1 MKHFIFNNKSVSKCY
16 SKFYQVL
23 NFVCFWHHDMK
34 WVLKSSERC
43 PKISFLSNYL
53 IMWLFFWIYDK
64 VEHEGRN
71 CAIPGRF
78 KIFPLL
84 RLNFSL
90 RENSKHIT
98 SVDIAIAER
107 GNRSGYPERSGKW
120 NDSLNKLKF
129 LGITRGWMRSD
140 LLLADSP
147 KTFLS

>member
-1 MKHFIFNNKSVSKCY
+1 MITFNSIKKGILPRETALYVVFI
-16 SKFYQVL
+16 
-23 NFVCFWHHDMK
+23 
-34 WVLKSSERC
+34 
-43 PKISFLSNYL
+43 
-53 IMWLFFWIYDK
+53 

-107 GNRSGYPERSGKW
+107 GNRSGYPERSGK
-120 NDSLNKLKF
+120 
-129 LGITRGWMRSD
+129 
-140 LLLADSP
+140 
-147 KTFLS
+147 

>member
-1 MKHFIFNNKSVSKCY
+1 MASTTLYTDLIYLYEFN
-16 SKFYQVL
+16 
-23 NFVCFWHHDMK
+23 
-34 WVLKSSERC
+34 
-43 PKISFLSNYL
+43 I
-53 IMWLFFWIYDK
+53 I

-107 GNRSGYPERSGKW
+107 GNRSGYPERSGK
-120 NDSLNKLKF
+120 
-129 LGITRGWMRSD
+129 
-140 LLLADSP
+140 
-147 KTFLS
+147 

>member
-1 MKHFIFNNKSVSKCY
+1 VAKTVVIEIEVNLKMEKG
-16 SKFYQVL
+16 
-23 NFVCFWHHDMK
+23 HHP
-34 WVLKSSERC
+34 LLF
-43 PKISFLSNYL
+43 FLSVTSL
-53 IMWLFFWIYDK
+53 STI

-107 GNRSGYPERSGKW
+107 GNRSGYPERSGK
-120 NDSLNKLKF
+120 
-129 LGITRGWMRSD
+129 
-140 LLLADSP
+140 
-147 KTFLS
+147 

>member
-1 MKHFIFNNKSVSKCY
+1 MLGGRVWINNDGLTGTKEN
-16 SKFYQVL
+16 L
-23 NFVCFWHHDMK
+23 
-34 WVLKSSERC
+34 E
-43 PKISFLSNYL
+43 PKI
-53 IMWLFFWIYDK
+53 I

-107 GNRSGYPERSGKW
+107 GNRSGYPERSGK
-120 NDSLNKLKF
+120 
-129 LGITRGWMRSD
+129 
-140 LLLADSP
+140 
-147 KTFLS
+147 

>member
-1 MKHFIFNNKSVSKCY
+1 MGDQKKSPFETTNEV
-16 SKFYQVL
+16 
-23 NFVCFWHHDMK
+23 K
-34 WVLKSSERC
+34 WRSLGDYFEDDLR
-43 PKISFLSNYL
+43 PI
-53 IMWLFFWIYDK
+53 II

-107 GNRSGYPERSGKW
+107 GNRSGYPERSGK
-120 NDSLNKLKF
+120 
-129 LGITRGWMRSD
+129 
-140 LLLADSP
+140 
-147 KTFLS
+147 

>member
-1 MKHFIFNNKSVSKCY
+1 MKK
-16 SKFYQVL
+16 L
-23 NFVCFWHHDMK
+23 RLLM
-34 WVLKSSERC
+34 
-43 PKISFLSNYL
+43 SNILQGRY
-53 IMWLFFWIYDK
+53 IVHSI

-107 GNRSGYPERSGKW
+107 GNRSGYPERSGK
-120 NDSLNKLKF
+120 
-129 LGITRGWMRSD
+129 
-140 LLLADSP
+140 
-147 KTFLS
+147 

>member
-1 MKHFIFNNKSVSKCY
+1 MWDLCNLFHIDNE
-16 SKFYQVL
+16 
-23 NFVCFWHHDMK
+23 
-34 WVLKSSERC
+34 SSG
-43 PKISFLSNYL
+43 Y
-53 IMWLFFWIYDK
+53 WLGVI

-107 GNRSGYPERSGKW
+107 GNRSGYPERSGK
-120 NDSLNKLKF
+120 
-129 LGITRGWMRSD
+129 
-140 LLLADSP
+140 
-147 KTFLS
+147 

>member
-1 MKHFIFNNKSVSKCY
+1 MI
-16 SKFYQVL
+16 L
-23 NFVCFWHHDMK
+23 NIEC
-34 WVLKSSERC
+34 
-43 PKISFLSNYL
+43 
-53 IMWLFFWIYDK
+53 IYVDNCTSTSHQTLCNI

-107 GNRSGYPERSGKW
+107 GNRSGYPERSGK
-120 NDSLNKLKF
+120 
-129 LGITRGWMRSD
+129 
-140 LLLADSP
+140 
-147 KTFLS
+147 

>member
-1 MKHFIFNNKSVSKCY
+1 MT
-16 SKFYQVL
+16 
-23 NFVCFWHHDMK
+23 
-34 WVLKSSERC
+34 LK
-43 PKISFLSNYL
+43 IILLS
-53 IMWLFFWIYDK
+53 IYTI

-107 GNRSGYPERSGKW
+107 GNRSGYPERSGK
-120 NDSLNKLKF
+120 
-129 LGITRGWMRSD
+129 
-140 LLLADSP
+140 
-147 KTFLS
+147 